1 MVKKEVSKAGSFDG
15 FNWKTFILGFK
26 KPAIML
32 LTVGITTLV
41 AQPEL
46 GVIITGLGGVAAAV
60 ERVWA
65 LAEFFLKEV
74 EL

>member
-1 MVKKEVSKAGSFDG
+1 MVKKEVSKAKSFDG
-15 FNWKTFILGFK
+15 FSWKTFILGFK

-32 LTVGITTLV
+32 LTVGITTLA

-46 GVIITGLGGVAAAV
+46 GLIIAGLGGIGIIV
-60 ERVWA
+60 ERIWA

>member
-1 MVKKEVSKAGSFDG
+1 MVKKEVSRAKSFDG
-15 FNWKTFILGFK
+15 FSWKKFLLGFK

-32 LTVGITTLV
+32 LTIGITTLA

-46 GVIITGLGGVAAAV
+46 GMIIAGLGGAGVAV
-60 ERVWA
+60 ERIWA
-65 LAEFFLKEV
+65 IAEFFLKEV

>member
-1 MVKKEVSKAGSFDG
+1 MIKKEVSKAKSFYG
-15 FNWKTFILGFK
+15 FSWKKFILGFK

-32 LTVGITTLV
+32 LTIGITTIV

-46 GVIITGLGGVAAAV
+46 GIIIAGLGGIGIVV
-60 ERVWA
+60 ERIWA
-65 LAEFFLKEV
+65 LVEFFLKEV